1 MTYLVSESRTYA
13 ILPPDLH
20 NLNLS
25 PTSLAVGPGGLQVN
39 VNKLTIFRRQ
49 VLLLTFCLSSLAR
62 KRHRRQNICERLRCQ
77 KVQQFH
83 RHISGQCYH
92 RCRSSHC
99 PRWFTLVVNSTTYM
113 LTPVCTRLL
122 LSRKSGLTRRMKI
135 CGVMF
140 YRCAY
145 LMIKRSGPHKSY
157 FFMVQTLALA
167 EPKWSTLNHPNICRT
182 WSLTSSNQ
190 PTTAVAM
197 PWFGNGNIVNFM
209 RQHQGIDKLLI
220 VCPVICLEDLIFLIV
235 ISGQASR

>member
-39 VNKLTIFRRQ
+39 VNELTIFRRQ

-77 KVQQFH
+77 KVQRFH
-83 RHISGQCYH
+83 RHISGQYYQ

-99 PRWFTLVVNSTTYM
+99 PHWVSLVANSMTYM
-113 LTPVCTRLL
+113 LTPVCTRFLP
-122 LSRKSGLTRRMKI
+122 SRKSGLTRRTKI
-135 CGVMF
+135 CSMMF

-145 LMIKRSGPHKSY
+145 LMIECSGPHSY
-157 FFMVQTLALA
+157 LFV
-167 EPKWSTLNHPNICRT
+167 
-182 WSLTSSNQ
+182 
-190 PTTAVAM
+190 V
-197 PWFGNGNIVNFM
+197 
-209 RQHQGIDKLLI
+209 
-220 VCPVICLEDLIFLIV
+220 
-235 ISGQASR
+235 